1 MFMCLCELLCAIY
14 FLKNLAGDK
23 GRIPN
28 SYIEG
33 VHIPLDPKNLQEAGL
48 VRAFQLRTWNARAS
62 TLF

>member
-1 MFMCLCELLCAIY
+1 MCDL
-14 FLKNLAGDK
+14 FFKNLAGDK